1 MRAAAVVADQALA
14 EVQAALASKPT
25 EQEFGELLDSAMR
38 RLGSEE
44 PAFPTIVASGPNG
57 AFPHHRPSDR
67 VITEGDLV
75 LIDFGGTVDGYRS
88 DMSRTFMVG
97 EVSSEARAMYDLVL
111 DAQAAGVA
119 ALRAGVSAAAVDAAC
134 RTRITAAGR
143 GDEFVHS
150 TGHGVGLYIHERPVL
165 AASSPDL
172 LGAGLVVTVEPG
184 VYAPGAGGVR
194 IEDLLLV
201 TETGGEPLSAAPKS
215 PVP

>member
-1 MRAAAVVADQALA
+1 
-14 EVQAALASKPT
+14 KPT

-143 GDEFVHS
+143 GDEF
-150 TGHGVGLYIHERPVL
+150 
-165 AASSPDL
+165 
-172 LGAGLVVTVEPG
+172 
-184 VYAPGAGGVR
+184 
-194 IEDLLLV
+194 
-201 TETGGEPLSAAPKS
+201 
-215 PVP
+215 